1 MASEISSGRIIAF
14 HGGKAGEGKSL
25 LAQNLAAGLLNR
37 GNRKVILFDLNPAN
51 RSDHKLRWGLPD
63 GATLAEIAGRL
74 NRFDANT
81 IRGYFPRSRSGV
93 EVALLAEDARQALEV
108 TSTQVQRAL
117 ELFRAAFDIV
127 ILDGLTGWD
136 SLTLS
141 VLDASDLI
149 LMVCSP
155 DLLGLRQ
162 ERQDSLKYQEL
173 KFPAAKIGLILNRS
187 DVPEALNPKDLE
199 QALPG
204 HPVLASIPHDFRVTE
219 SLNANRELV
228 GLFPNSPFAKAVKDL
243 ARRVLETGPAI
254 APGLPVVGENTV
266 TPAVGVAPAKV
277 DHVRVKERIHA
288 LLLENPELKAIASEP
303 ARTEAG
309 HALLR
314 EKVEAVVTG
323 LMAMEAA
330 ELTDREEREQRVRE
344 IVDEALGLGPLEDLI
359 RDPEVTEIMVNSR
372 DRIYVERKGKLTLT
386 PKHFLSD
393 KQLMTVIERIVAPLG
408 RRIDESQPYVDARLA
423 DGSRVNAIIPPLALK
438 GPCLTIRKFSKQRLT
453 VQDLIKF
460 GSLNPDMADFLGAC
474 VAGRKNIVIS
484 GGTGSGKTTL
494 LNIVASYIP
503 EDERIVTVED
513 AAELNLPQPH
523 VVTLEARPANIE
535 GKGAIT
541 IRELVKNCLRMR
553 PDRIVVGEC
562 RGGEALD
569 MLQAMNT
576 GHDGSL
582 TTAHA
587 NSPKDVIARLETM
600 VLMSGMDL
608 PVRAIREQVAGAV
621 DIVVQQSRL
630 QDGARR
636 VTQISEVTGLEDG
649 QITLKDIFIYKQTGL
664 DKAGKVIGDFK
675 AAGYVPPFVKELAA
689 RGIEVDER
697 MFKKG

>member
-1 MASEISSGRIIAF
+1 
-14 HGGKAGEGKSL
+14 
-25 LAQNLAAGLLNR
+25 
-37 GNRKVILFDLNPAN
+37 
-51 RSDHKLRWGLPD
+51 
-63 GATLAEIAGRL
+63 
-74 NRFDANT
+74 
-81 IRGYFPRSRSGV
+81 
-93 EVALLAEDARQALEV
+93 
-108 TSTQVQRAL
+108 
-117 ELFRAAFDIV
+117 
-127 ILDGLTGWD
+127 
-136 SLTLS
+136 
-141 VLDASDLI
+141 
-149 LMVCSP
+149 MVCSP

-576 GHDGSL
+576 GHATLSTIHAGTVQEAVNRL
-582 TTAHA
+582 THDPINVPPVMFQA
-587 NSPKDVIARLETM
+587 L
-600 VLMSGMDL
+600 DL
-608 PVRAIREQVAGAV
+608 V
-621 DIVVQQSRL
+621 VVQSIYTLGKRRIRRNMSIHEIEVAADGTVTPVPLFEWDILSDTFVTLHERSRVM
-630 QDGARR
+630 DEIGAHYGWSKEDLAR
-636 VTQISEVTGLEDG
+636 ELEKREKFFAEA
-649 QITLKDIFIYKQTGL
+649 LKKPDTWTIQ
-664 DKAGKVIGDFK
+664 
-675 AAGYVPPFVKELAA
+675 ELANA
-689 RGIEVDER
+689 IHGTGE
-697 MFKKG
+697 